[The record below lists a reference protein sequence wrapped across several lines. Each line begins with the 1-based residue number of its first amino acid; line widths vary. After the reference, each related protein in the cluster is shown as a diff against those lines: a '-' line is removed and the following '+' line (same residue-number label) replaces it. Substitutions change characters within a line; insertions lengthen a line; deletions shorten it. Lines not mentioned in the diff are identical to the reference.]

1 MKIAIVIVA
10 DGTANY
16 ERKALLSCWNN
27 LETSEHEISILV
39 MSEGGISQENRASRE
54 EWCRKFHADFIIPS
68 NTGVRSTLLNYAKSK
83 SIDLCL
89 ILTPGTYI
97 FGPGL
102 VTRVVHFFQRNTN
115 VGMVGF
121 WAINGRGF
129 NDGLLQWFGPPQL
142 IEELNGP
149 FAIQTETMEKLD
161 YIDESGW
168 GIQLA
173 MLDRYSYCLP
183 WPPIFNEIP
192 LADHSPGVKK
202 PEGLVFWMGKG
213 GEERSVTL

>member
-1 MKIAIVIVA
+1 MKIAIGVVGGSA
-10 DGTANY
+10 VS
-16 ERKALLSCWNN
+16 EQKFLRSCWNN
-27 LETSEHEISILV
+27 LETSEHEISLLV
-39 MSEGGISQENRASRE
+39 LGETNISQEDRVVRE
-54 EWCRKFHADFIIPS
+54 EWCRKFHADFLIPS
-68 NTGVRSTLLNYAKSK
+68 DTGIRSTLLNYARSK
-83 SIDLCL
+83 SVDLCL
-89 ILTPGTYI
+89 IFMSGMYI

-102 VTRVVHFFQRNTN
+102 ITRVIHFFQRNAN

-121 WAINGRGF
+121 RAINGRGF
-129 NDGLLQWFGPPQL
+129 NDGLPQWFNPPQL
-142 IEELNGP
+142 IEEPNGP

-161 YIDESGW
+161 YIDESDW
-168 GIQLA
+168 GMQLA

-183 WPPIFNEIP
+183 WPPIFNEAP